1 MAKTNYLNN
10 KDLLREIHK
19 SKISFC
25 SFLDPS
31 DSEYDLILSNLTKI
45 NESTIKTAKQNR
57 ADRLSKKAL
66 EEKQKESPRAKID
79 ECTISP
85 DDISNTDIV
94 FRIMTFDHIPL
105 APGRKS
111 SPNSNV
117 DHHIKVNFAPFQ
129 HYKLN
134 DNNEPY
140 CVGKSHWVGGVKN
153 GYFSKD
159 HGKMTNELA
168 KMFIKLCE
176 RYGTRGN
183 WRNYSYNDE
192 MRNQALF
199 QLSQVALKFD
209 ESKSQNPFAYLTAI
223 VNNSFTKVL
232 NTEKRVQRIRDD
244 ILEANGFNPSH
255 TRQSEWGSSRE
266 E

>member
-1 MAKTNYLNN
+1 MAKINYLNN
-10 KDLLREIHK
+10 RDLLKEIHK
-19 SKISFC
+19 SKTSFC

-31 DSEYDLILSNLTKI
+31 DSEYDLILTDLTQI
-45 NESTIKTAKQNR
+45 DDTTIGTAKQAR
-57 ADRLSKKAL
+57 ADRLTK
-66 EEKQKESPRAKID
+66 EQKSSVLPD
-79 ECTISP
+79 EIST
-85 DDISNTDIV
+85 TDLV

-105 APGRKS
+105 APEKKNS
-111 SPNSNV
+111 SSNV
-117 DHHIKVNFAPFQ
+117 DHHIKVNFPPFQ
-129 HYKLN
+129 HYKLDENN
-134 DNNEPY
+134 DPY

-168 KMFIKLCE
+168 KMFMKLCE

>member
-1 MAKTNYLNN
+1 MRRSNLAKTNYLNN
-10 KDLLREIHK
+10 KDLLSEIHK

-25 SFLDPS
+25 SFLEPE
-31 DSEYDLILSNLTKI
+31 DSEYDLILSDIKKI
-45 NESTIKTAKQNR
+45 NKETIAEAKQIR
-57 ADRLSKKAL
+57 ANRLSKKIL
-66 EEKQKESPRAKID
+66 EEKQIKSKID
-79 ECTISP
+79 GETISA
-85 DDISNTDIV
+85 DDIQTTDLV
-94 FRIMTFDHIPL
+94 FRIMTSDHIPL
-105 APGRKS
+105 TAGRK
-111 SPNSNV
+111 NST
-117 DHHIKVNFAPFQ
+117 IEQPTKVNFPPFQ
-129 HYKLN
+129 HFKLT
-134 DNNEPY
+134 EEEQPY
-140 CVGKSHWVGGVKN
+140 CVGKSHWIGGLHN

-168 KMFIKLCE
+168 KMFMKLCE

-244 ILEANGFNPSH
+244 ILEANGVNPSH
-255 TRQSEWGSSRE
+255 TRQGEWGHSRE